1 MSENILPV
9 FSSRSFMVSCFK
21 FKSFS
26 HFEFIFVGG
35 ERVCSDVTD
44 LQACVSALMS

>member
-21 FKSFS
+21 FKLS
-26 HFEFIFVGG
+26 HFKFILVGG
-35 ERVCSDVTD
+35 ERVCSNFTD
-44 LQACVSALMS
+44 LQACVSAFVS

>member
-21 FKSFS
+21 FKSLS
-26 HFEFIFVGG
+26 HFKLIFVGG
-35 ERVCSDVTD
+35 ERVCSNCID
-44 LQACVSALMS
+44 LQACVSAFVS